1 MVMTDE
7 KAKGLALDDFFAA
20 ARSDLPEPSGVFLA
34 RVLEDAEA
42 VQAGF
47 AAVPTAPPR
56 AGLFARFAD
65 LVGGWPALG
74 GMVTATLAGAWI
86 GFVGV
91 DRIDTISGAYFASAE
106 TLGTV
111 NLLPDGDLLAL
122 AAE

>member
-20 ARSDLPEPSGVFLA
+20 ARNDLPEPSGAFLA
-34 RVLEDAEA
+34 RVLHDAEA

-47 AAVPTAPPR
+47 AAPAAPTPR
-56 AGLFARFAD
+56 MGLLARFAD

-91 DRIDTISGAYFASAE
+91 DRIDALSGVYFASAE